1 MNRKIILL
9 SGPTASG
16 KTKLAIYLAKK
27 INGEIINADSMQV
40 YKDFQIL
47 SSRPS
52 KNELRLA
59 KHHLYGFQSSGALFS
74 TGKWLKLVKNKIDS
88 IIKKGK
94 VPILVGGTGLYFKA
108 ITDGISK
115 IPNIKPSDRDR
126 IRNLHKRIG
135 QQKFYEK
142 LIKLDFLSK
151 NKILPTDTQRTLRA
165 YEVKKYTKKSI
176 YEWAK
181 KTKPLFAN
189 YEIKKF
195 FINTPKHQL
204 LKNIELRTNSMI
216 RKKCVDEV
224 IKFKKKRLKKSLSPN
239 KIIGVQE
246 IQRFLDGDLD
256 QKSLIELI
264 NIKTRQYAKRQKT
277 WSRAHMSDWHMIYS
291 SNSSILLK
299 KILNLVS

>member
-9 SGPTASG
+9 AGPTASG

-59 KHHLYGFQSSGALFS
+59 KHHLYGFQSSGTLFS
-74 TGKWLKLVKNKIDS
+74 TGKWLKLVKKKIDS

-224 IKFKKKRLKKSLSPN
+224 IKFKKNGLKNHFRLTKLLEFKKF
-239 KIIGVQE
+239 KGFWME
-246 IQRFLDGDLD
+246 I
-256 QKSLIELI
+256 
-264 NIKTRQYAKRQKT
+264 
-277 WSRAHMSDWHMIYS
+277 
-291 SNSSILLK
+291 
-299 KILNLVS
+299 

>member
-195 FINTPKHQL
+195 FINTPKNQL

-256 QKSLIELI
+256 QKSLVELI

>member
-1 MNRKIILL
+1 MEKKIILL
-9 SGPTASG
+9 AGPTASG
-16 KTKLAIYLAKK
+16 KTKIAIKLAKSV
-27 INGEIINADSMQV
+27 NGEIINADSMQV
-40 YKDFQIL
+40 YKDFEIL

-52 KNELRLA
+52 RDEIKLA
-59 KHHLYGFQSSGALFS
+59 KHHLYGFQSSGAIFS
-74 TGKWLKLVKNKIDS
+74 TGKWLKLAADKINQ
-88 IIKKGK
+88 IVKKGK

-115 IPNIKPSDRDR
+115 IPNIKFSDRNK
-126 IRNLHKRIG
+126 IRNLHKKLG
-135 QQKFYEK
+135 QKKFFEK
-142 LIKLDFLSK
+142 LIKLDPISK
-151 NKILPTDTQRTLRA
+151 NKISSSDTQRSLRA
-165 YEVKKYTKKSI
+165 YEVKKFTKKSI

-181 KTKPLFAN
+181 KTKPLFKD
-189 YEIKKF
+189 YVFKKF
-195 FINTPKHQL
+195 FINTPKNQL

-216 RKKCVDEV
+216 KKKCINEV
-224 IKFKKKRLKKSLSPN
+224 IKFKKRKLKKSLSPN

-246 IQRFLDGDLD
+246 IQRFLNGDLD
-256 QKSLIELI
+256 QKNLIELM

>member
-1 MNRKIILL
+1 MDLKSKIILI

-16 KTKLAIYLAKK
+16 KSKFSIKLAKK
-27 INGEIINADSMQV
+27 IKGEIINADSMQV
-40 YKDFQIL
+40 YKELKIL
-47 SSRPS
+47 SARPYL
-52 KNELRLA
+52 KDYQKI
-59 KHHLYGFQSSGALFS
+59 KHHLYGFHSVKINFS
-74 TGKWLKLVKNKIDS
+74 TGDWLNHT
-88 IIKKGK
+88 IKKIK
-94 VPILVGGTGLYFKA
+94 EVKARKKTPILVGGTGIYFKA
-108 ITDGISK
+108 KTDGISK

-126 IRNLHKRIG
+126 IRNLHKKIG

-239 KIIGVQE
+239 KIIGV
-246 IQRFLDGDLD
+246 IIRIF
-256 QKSLIELI
+256 
-264 NIKTRQYAKRQKT
+264 N
-277 WSRAHMSDWHMIYS
+277 
-291 SNSSILLK
+291 
-299 KILNLVS
+299 